1 MGKNDDDGNE
11 NLFSTC
17 LSALEEKESIWYLDS
32 GCSNHM
38 SGNENIFLDVDTSA
52 TPNIKMGNGAI
63 VEAKGKGRIAV
74 KTKKGMKQIHDVLL
88 VPKLSQNL
96 LSVGQLVENGYR
108 LVFQDGACIIY
119 DKNAVE
125 MVIAKVKMERNRN
138 FPIEFQYAEVAAMK
152 ADVVQDSW
160 LWHKRFCHL
169 NFQGLK
175 LLQKNSMVNGLPE
188 IKETIDVC
196 EGCIMGKQHRNS
208 FPRQSTWRAK
218 APLELIHTDICG
230 KMQTPSLSQ
239 YRFKA
244 LVEKQSGSTIKVM
257 RSDRGGEYT
266 SQEFEDYCKD
276 EGIWKQ
282 LTASYSPQQNG
293 IAERKNRTI
302 VEMATSMMNEKGLP
316 KRFWAEAVFT
326 AVYILNR
333 SPTKVVKNKTPFEA
347 WSGFKPSLIVSRD
360 VVFNEKARW
369 DWNENKVQEMPY
381 ALVQEQREILGE
393 HQEEE
398 ATPQTPAATGNNSNA
413 EPVSPNYSS
422 SESPPLRTRSL
433 NDIYET
439 CNFSGIEP
447 ESFEEAQK
455 HEVWVKAM
463 KDEIRMIEKN
473 QTWELVDLPK
483 DRDVIGVKWI
493 FKTKFNQDG
502 SIQKHKARLVARGL
516 LKSQLDVKST
526 FLNAVLEEEVYVE
539 QPQGF
544 LVEGE
549 KTKFTS

>member
-1 MGKNDDDGNE
+1 MIPLLLLLKKGGRKENSTKEMNPRIGKVRILKIISLPAGFVTKQIMIRQIVGTVE
-11 NLFSTC
+11 SQSAIIATNLGTLRRIADSRKQTKQIFLKARMMMMEMKTC
-17 LSALEEKESIWYLDS
+17 SLLVYLPLRKKESIWYLDS

-38 SGNENIFLDVDTSA
+38 SGNENIFLNVDTSA

-74 KTKKGMKQIHDVLL
+74 KTKKGLKQIHDVLL
-88 VPKLSQNL
+88 VLKLSQNL

-125 MVIAKVKMERNRN
+125 MVIARVKMERNRN

-175 LLQKNSMVNGLPE
+175 LLQKNSMVNGLLE
-188 IKETIDVC
+188 IKETTDVC

-208 FPRQSTWRAK
+208 FRRQSTWRAK
-218 APLELIHTDICG
+218 APLELIHTNICG

-239 YRFKA
+239 YKYFILTFIDDFSRMTWVYFLKEKSETLVVFKRFKA

-266 SQEFEDYCKD
+266 FQEFEDYCKD

-282 LTASYSPQQNG
+282 LTASYSPEPNG
-293 IAERKNRTI
+293 IAERENRTI

-316 KRFWAEAVFT
+316 KHFWAEAVFT

-347 WSGFKPSLIVSRD
+347 WSGFKPS
-360 VVFNEKARW
+360 
-369 DWNENKVQEMPY
+369 
-381 ALVQEQREILGE
+381 
-393 HQEEE
+393 
-398 ATPQTPAATGNNSNA
+398 
-413 EPVSPNYSS
+413 
-422 SESPPLRTRSL
+422 
-433 NDIYET
+433 
-439 CNFSGIEP
+439 
-447 ESFEEAQK
+447 
-455 HEVWVKAM
+455 
-463 KDEIRMIEKN
+463 
-473 QTWELVDLPK
+473 
-483 DRDVIGVKWI
+483 
-493 FKTKFNQDG
+493 
-502 SIQKHKARLVARGL
+502 
-516 LKSQLDVKST
+516 
-526 FLNAVLEEEVYVE
+526 
-539 QPQGF
+539 
-544 LVEGE
+544 
-549 KTKFTS
+549 